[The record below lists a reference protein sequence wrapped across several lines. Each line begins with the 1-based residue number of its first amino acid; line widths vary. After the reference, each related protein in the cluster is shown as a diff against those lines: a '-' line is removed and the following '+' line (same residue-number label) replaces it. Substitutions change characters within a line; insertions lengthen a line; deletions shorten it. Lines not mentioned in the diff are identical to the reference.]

1 MGSQLK
7 LTYKNKQIASERN
20 PKFLG
25 VTLDPSL
32 SLRQYTQNTVERAQK
47 RINLIKSIKGK
58 RWGASSKLIMTTY
71 NALVRPILEYVPYA
85 IKLQLYQTRT
95 YSKSSSQESVLL
107 GLAQINQRHLQ
118 GTQHP
123 IDQKQS
129 YPSNRQIHMH
139 SLPQQHNHQRAN
151 RRLQYLIR
159 IRRRS
164 ALPLSPTNN
173 YPWQNQAISS
183 KLLCSTKSN
192 NTN

>member
-85 IKLQLYQTRT
+85 TLILSDSNYIKLERIQRAAVRKAYYWAWHRSTNDIYKELNIQSIKDRASHLTDKCICT
-95 YSKSSSQESVLL
+95 ATLSSKS
-107 GLAQINQRHLQ
+107 
-118 GTQHP
+118 
-123 IDQKQS
+123 
-129 YPSNRQIHMH
+129 
-139 SLPQQHNHQRAN
+139 
-151 RRLQYLIR
+151 
-159 IRRRS
+159 
-164 ALPLSPTNN
+164 
-173 YPWQNQAISS
+173 
-183 KLLCSTKSN
+183 
-192 NTN
+192 